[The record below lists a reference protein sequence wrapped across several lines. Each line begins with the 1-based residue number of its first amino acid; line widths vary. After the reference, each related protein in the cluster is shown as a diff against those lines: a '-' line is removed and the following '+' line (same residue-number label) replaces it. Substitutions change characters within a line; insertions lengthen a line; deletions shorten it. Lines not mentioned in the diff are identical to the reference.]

1 MPTPESTSGSM
12 SALDGSRPVSVLA
25 IERILMALVVMVL
38 LVTLYYHATDHDS
51 FKYWFAA
58 EDGPVEWATFTFLAL
73 GFVLLARKAGRLR
86 ARRGT
91 GAMLLMGLYAALFF
105 FAAGEEISW
114 GQRVFGWEA
123 GEFFTER
130 SERAETN
137 IHNMKIGEYNLN
149 KVIFGST
156 LTAVLLLYLLVLP
169 VLHSRWSLIRALAE
183 RMVIPVPRPRQAVL
197 ALIGSLVMWYVIDLP
212 RNWEVYELV
221 FALVAASI
229 FLRPQN
235 PETFR

>member
-1 MPTPESTSGSM
+1 M
-12 SALDGSRPVSVLA
+12 SALDGSRPASVLA

-91 GAMLLMGLYAALFF
+91 GAMLLMGLYAFLFF

-169 VLHSRWSLIRALAE
+169 VLHSRWSLIRAVAE
-183 RMVIPVPRPRQAVL
+183 RMVIPVPRPRHAVL

>member
-1 MPTPESTSGSM
+1 MIMSDSHVFDRSLPGSVIGM
-12 SALDGSRPVSVLA
+12 
-25 IERILMALVVMVL
+25 ERILMGLAILVL
-38 LVTLYYHATDHDS
+38 LITLYFHATDHET

-58 EDGPVEWATFTFLAL
+58 EDGPVEWATFAFLVL
-73 GFVLLARKAGRLR
+73 GFVLLARKAHRLK
-86 ARRGT
+86 ARRGI
-91 GAMLLMGLYAALFF
+91 GAALLTGLYAFLFF

-169 VLHSRWSLIRALAE
+169 VLHSRWSVIRALAE
-183 RMVIPVPRPRQAVL
+183 RMVIPVPRPHHAAL

-212 RNWEVYELV
+212 RNWEVYELI

>member
-1 MPTPESTSGSM
+1 M
-12 SALDGSRPVSVLA
+12 SDSQSLDRSQPGHIIIMERALMGLAVL
-25 IERILMALVVMVL
+25 VL
-38 LVTLYYHATDHDS
+38 LITLYYHATDHDT

-58 EDGPVEWATFTFLAL
+58 EDGPAEWATFAFLVL
-73 GFVLLARKAGRLR
+73 GLVLLLRKAARLK
-86 ARRGT
+86 ARRGM
-91 GAMLLMGLYAALFF
+91 GAAALMGFYAFLFF

-114 GQRVFGWEA
+114 GQRIFGWEA

-137 IHNMKIGEYNLN
+137 IHNMNIGGYNLN

-156 LTAVLLLYLLVLP
+156 LSAVLLLYLVVLP
-169 VLHSRWSLIRALAE
+169 ILYPRWALITRLAD
-183 RMVIPVPRPRQAVL
+183 RMVVPVPALRQGAL
-197 ALIGSLVMWYVIDLP
+197 ALIASLVMWYVIDLP

-221 FALVAASI
+221 FALVASAI

>member
-1 MPTPESTSGSM
+1 M
-12 SALDGSRPVSVLA
+12 SISVFAVKDRSRSRTVLGL
-25 IERILMALVVMVL
+25 ERSLMVLVVVVL
-38 LVTLYYHATDHDS
+38 LVTIYYDAADHES
-51 FKYWFAA
+51 FKDWFAA

-73 GFVLLARKAGRLR
+73 GFVLLVRKARRLK
-86 ARRGT
+86 ARRGL
-91 GAMLLMGLYAALFF
+91 GAAALMGLYAFLFF

-114 GQRVFGWEA
+114 GQRVFGWDA

-137 IHNMKIGEYNLN
+137 NHN

-169 VLHSRWSLIRALAE
+169 VLYSRWSPIRRLAGH
-183 RMVIPVPRPRQAVL
+183 MVIPVPRLNHAAL
-197 ALIGSLVMWYVIDLP
+197 ALIGSLAMFYVIDLP

-221 FALVAASI
+221 FALIAVSI

>member
-1 MPTPESTSGSM
+1 M
-12 SALDGSRPVSVLA
+12 SISVFAVKDRSRSRTVLGL
-25 IERILMALVVMVL
+25 ERSLMVLVVVVL
-38 LVTLYYHATDHDS
+38 LVTIYYHAADHES
-51 FKYWFAA
+51 FKDWFAA

-73 GFVLLARKAGRLR
+73 GFVLLVRKARRLK
-86 ARRGT
+86 ARRGL
-91 GAMLLMGLYAALFF
+91 GAAALMGLYAFLFF

-137 IHNMKIGEYNLN
+137 LHNMKIGEYNLN

-169 VLHSRWSLIRALAE
+169 VLYSRWSPIRRLAGH
-183 RMVIPVPRPRQAVL
+183 MVIPVPRLSHAAL
-197 ALIGSLVMWYVIDLP
+197 ALIGSLAMFYVIDLP

-221 FALVAASI
+221 FALIAVSI

>member
-1 MPTPESTSGSM
+1 M
-12 SALDGSRPVSVLA
+12 SDSNALDQSSSASVIA
-25 IERILMALVVMVL
+25 IERALMGLAILVL
-38 LVTLYYHATDHDS
+38 LITLYYHATDHDT

-58 EDGPVEWATFTFLAL
+58 EDGPAEWGTFTFLAL
-73 GFVLLARKAGRLR
+73 GFVLLARKAARLG
-86 ARRGT
+86 ARRGL
-91 GAMLLMGLYAALFF
+91 GAALLMGLYALLFL

-114 GQRVFGWEA
+114 GQRIFGWEA

-137 IHNMKIGEYNLN
+137 IHNMKIGDYNLN

-156 LTAVLLLYLLVLP
+156 LSAVLLLYLVVLP
-169 VLHSRWSLIRALAE
+169 ILYTRWAAIRRLTE
-183 RMVIPVPRPRQAVL
+183 RMVIPVPGLRHGAL
-197 ALIGSLVMWYVIDLP
+197 ALIGSLVMWYAIDLP

-221 FALVAASI
+221 FALTASAI

-235 PETFR
+235 PDTFR

>member
-1 MPTPESTSGSM
+1 MATSVSTSSDRPRA
-12 SALDGSRPVSVLA
+12 ALRIAV
-25 IERILMALVVMVL
+25 ERALLALVVLVL
-38 LVTLYYHATDHDS
+38 LITVYYHATDHHT

-73 GFVLLARKAGRLR
+73 GCVLLLRKARRLR

-91 GAMLLMGLYAALFF
+91 GAMLLMGLYAFLFF

-169 VLHSRWSLIRALAE
+169 LLHTVWRPARAIAE
-183 RMVIPVPRPRQAVL
+183 RMVIPVPRPGHAAL
-197 ALIGSLVMWYVIDLP
+197 ALIGSLVMWYVIALP

-221 FALVAASI
+221 FALVAAAI